1 MKDSV
6 LYLLDTNTT
15 GYILRRKSQ
24 QASLLL
30 KDALQRSRVAIS
42 TVTQAEI
49 LYGFERNPEAHRLR
63 DATEQ
68 FFRSIEVLDW
78 DSEAA
83 GAYARLRNHLRVNGK
98 SLEDADLFIASH
110 ALSLGAVL
118 VSHDQAFEHVKP
130 FLTVEDWAHDLV

>member
-1 MKDSV
+1 MKDGA
-6 LYLLDTNTT
+6 LYLLDTNIT

-30 KDALQRSRVAIS
+30 KDALGRSRVAIS

-49 LYGFERNPEAHRLR
+49 LYGFERNPEARRLR
-63 DATEQ
+63 DAAEL

-83 GAYARLRNHLRVNGK
+83 RAYARLRNHLRVNGK
-98 SLEDADLFIASH
+98 SLEDADLFIAAH
-110 ALSLGAVL
+110 ALATGATL
-118 VSHDQAFEHVKP
+118 VSHDRAFQHVRP
-130 FLTVEDWAHDLV
+130 HVTVVD